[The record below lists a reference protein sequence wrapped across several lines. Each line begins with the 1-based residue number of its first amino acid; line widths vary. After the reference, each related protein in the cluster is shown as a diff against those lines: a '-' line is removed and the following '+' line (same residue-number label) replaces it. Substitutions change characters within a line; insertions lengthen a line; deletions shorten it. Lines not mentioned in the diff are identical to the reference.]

1 MTYQFKKVETRNVRS
16 EDRITITTS
25 NSIGFPTKF
34 YQENKV
40 ADFKYVVLYYDETNK
55 ALGISFTNDENEKY
69 KFAIIKSNKGYGG
82 SVVVRSFF
90 KTYNIDPKT
99 YRNRYPWEIVNQEGV
114 GKLYVINLKERQ
126 INT

>member
-1 MTYQFKKVETRNVRS
+1 MVYQFKKVETRNVRS

-40 ADFKYVVLYYDETNK
+40 ADFKYVVLYYDATSK
-55 ALGISFTNDENEKY
+55 ALGILFTNDENEKY
-69 KFAIIKSNKGYGG
+69 KFAIIKSTKGYGG
-82 SVVVRSFF
+82 SVVARSFF
-90 KTYNIDPKT
+90 KAYNIDPKT
-99 YRNRYPWEIVNQEGV
+99 YHNRYVWEIVDQEGV